1 MLQAQQASAAVSGV
15 DALVAQR
22 AEVEAQI
29 AIAEL
34 NLEYTEVRAPF
45 DGRVASLRTTVG
57 QFASALKPVFTLI
70 DTRHWYVVANFRE
83 TDLKGVRAG
92 MPATVYLTSD
102 TGKRFGGTIDSISYG
117 VLPDDGGVV
126 LDGLPRVARSINWV
140 HVSQRFPVKIAVR
153 DPDRTCSGSA
163 PRRSR
168 RSGAT
173 LLRTTRHGERGMST
187 AQFSPSRL
195 QRFAGFIGGEIR
207 PYPGRMNVML
217 RCVLASAIVI
227 VASMALEVPLLAV
240 SLIVVFF
247 VTQAN
252 VVVTRLIGVLFVVGS
267 TLAVGSS
274 ILVFKFTYDYPLLR
288 ILLAG
293 ALFFFSV
300 YMMRV
305 AKIGVVFFIVAIV
318 VIYSQTFVDQTD
330 QAELLVRAVLWVWVA
345 VNYAIA
351 VTLLINTLFL
361 PAEPVRQLHA
371 ALCGQLN
378 AVDARLAALEQRAP
392 TAGGPTARD
401 IQAGA
406 LTLQKL
412 LRFATM
418 RDPAYRASQ
427 ALHLARVATVSR
439 LYAAAG
445 HLPGSATGSTA
456 DALRV
461 LRDAVRRLADAAGTD
476 ARFVAPDALAG
487 LAAEGLPGALAEMR
501 DALLTFS
508 DRSAAPPDAQ
518 SRAEKERMLVPDAV
532 TNPVYA
538 QFALKTLM
546 AAMCSYVFYVATDW
560 QGIHTM
566 MLTCLIVAQPSLGA
580 SAQRAVLRIGGA
592 AVGSMLALAMVV
604 WVMPHLDGI
613 VGLLMMTLPV
623 IALAAWVSAGSERIS
638 YAGTQIMFTFSL
650 AVLEHFGPT
659 TNLTEIRD
667 RMIGIVLGVV
677 VSAVA
682 HAFLW
687 PEAEGEALRQRA
699 AKLLRRIGMQLRPD
713 TTGPVPVGLWAELG
727 DSEAMSARVALE
739 PGWQMADGE
748 HEGLTLRVQTLLAH
762 TREILLATDAFGA
775 ERDAQHLPA
784 EVAVATAAFQAELA
798 GALDSYADALVE
810 HPLTI
815 DAPPRASIAT
825 LSERC
830 TEDLSARR
838 GDASQTAYD
847 RLLTRAG
854 DLAGQIAGLPAWAPE
869 PVASVLTS
877 RASQA

>member
-1 MLQAQQASAAVSGV
+1 MSPAWAKAVEPEG
-15 DALVAQR
+15 QR
-22 AEVEAQI
+22 QI
-29 AIAEL
+29 AEPQIGAI
-34 NLEYTEVRAPF
+34 LEV
-45 DGRVASLRTTVG
+45 
-57 QFASALKPVFTLI
+57 I
-70 DTRHWYVVANFRE
+70 
-83 TDLKGVRAG
+83 
-92 MPATVYLTSD
+92 
-102 TGKRFGGTIDSISYG
+102 
-117 VLPDDGGVV
+117 
-126 LDGLPRVARSINWV
+126 
-140 HVSQRFPVKIAVR
+140 
-153 DPDRTCSGSA
+153 
-163 PRRSR
+163 RR
-168 RSGAT
+168 
-173 LLRTTRHGERGMST
+173 GERFLVCSH
-187 AQFSPSRL
+187 SR
-195 QRFAGFIGGEIR
+195 
-207 PYPGRMNVML
+207 
-217 RCVLASAIVI
+217 
-227 VASMALEVPLLAV
+227 
-240 SLIVVFF
+240 
-247 VTQAN
+247 
-252 VVVTRLIGVLFVVGS
+252 
-267 TLAVGSS
+267 
-274 ILVFKFTYDYPLLR
+274 
-288 ILLAG
+288 
-293 ALFFFSV
+293 
-300 YMMRV
+300 
-305 AKIGVVFFIVAIV
+305 
-318 VIYSQTFVDQTD
+318 
-330 QAELLVRAVLWVWVA
+330 
-345 VNYAIA
+345 
-351 VTLLINTLFL
+351 
-361 PAEPVRQLHA
+361 
-371 ALCGQLN
+371 
-378 AVDARLAALEQRAP
+378 
-392 TAGGPTARD
+392 
-401 IQAGA
+401 
-406 LTLQKL
+406 
-412 LRFATM
+412 
-418 RDPAYRASQ
+418 
-427 ALHLARVATVSR
+427 
-439 LYAAAG
+439 
-445 HLPGSATGSTA
+445 
-456 DALRV
+456 
-461 LRDAVRRLADAAGTD
+461 
-476 ARFVAPDALAG
+476 PDG
-487 LAAEGLPGALAEMR
+487 
-501 DALLTFS
+501 D
-508 DRSAAPPDAQ
+508 
-518 SRAEKERMLVPDAV
+518 
-532 TNPVYA
+532 
-538 QFALKTLM
+538 
-546 AAMCSYVFYVATDW
+546 
-560 QGIHTM
+560 
-566 MLTCLIVAQPSLGA
+566 
-580 SAQRAVLRIGGA
+580 

-798 GALDSYADALVE
+798 GALGSYADALVE

-815 DAPPRASIAT
+815 DAPPRVSIAT

>member
-1 MLQAQQASAAVSGV
+1 
-15 DALVAQR
+15 
-22 AEVEAQI
+22 
-29 AIAEL
+29 
-34 NLEYTEVRAPF
+34 
-45 DGRVASLRTTVG
+45 
-57 QFASALKPVFTLI
+57 
-70 DTRHWYVVANFRE
+70 
-83 TDLKGVRAG
+83 
-92 MPATVYLTSD
+92 
-102 TGKRFGGTIDSISYG
+102 
-117 VLPDDGGVV
+117 
-126 LDGLPRVARSINWV
+126 
-140 HVSQRFPVKIAVR
+140 
-153 DPDRTCSGSA
+153 
-163 PRRSR
+163 
-168 RSGAT
+168 
-173 LLRTTRHGERGMST
+173 MST

-361 PAEPVRQLHA
+361 PAEPVRQLRA

-392 TAGGPTARD
+392 TEGGPTARD

-445 HLPGSATGSTA
+445 HLPGSATGSAA
-456 DALRV
+456 DALPV

-713 TTGPVPVGLWAELG
+713 ATGPVPVGLWAELG